1 MKGST
6 KRDIYAI
13 ATLVGTAIGVGIY
26 AMPWAYSKHTISSFV
41 VLIIAWSIMN
51 ILYRLYIRLITDKRI
66 GNHQLPGITERILSK
81 KLKNWV
87 AVPLLAARSG
97 VLFLYITVLGN
108 FTNAVIQNIFSVN
121 LNPAIPALLLFFVG
135 SIFIRKKFK
144 SIGKINLYLS
154 IILVLIITVISL
166 TRLSNYTIN
175 HDIQIVQFLQ
185 NETHS
190 IKSNFWHHIHNLAL
204 TYGVTIG
211 AMSGIGAIPSLE
223 IIVEDRKRLNQIS
236 LIGSSITVIVYAIFI
251 LFILS
256 STNNVSQDA
265 LSNFTDSVYILP
277 LLTAGILSVMTSFV
291 VVGRSL
297 FEIYTFDYDFSDNI
311 GWGLTIG
318 VPLIMYLVG
327 IMNFASVV
335 GFIGGLVSGIEGL
348 LIIANYFKL
357 MQLNDILTKKKKI
370 LLILFGIVMAL
381 GTFFAL

>member
-1 MKGST
+1 
-6 KRDIYAI
+6 
-13 ATLVGTAIGVGIY
+13 
-26 AMPWAYSKHTISSFV
+26 
-41 VLIIAWSIMN
+41 
-51 ILYRLYIRLITDKRI
+51 
-66 GNHQLPGITERILSK
+66 
-81 KLKNWV
+81 
-87 AVPLLAARSG
+87 
-97 VLFLYITVLGN
+97 
-108 FTNAVIQNIFSVN
+108 
-121 LNPAIPALLLFFVG
+121 
-135 SIFIRKKFK
+135 
-144 SIGKINLYLS
+144 
-154 IILVLIITVISL
+154 
-166 TRLSNYTIN
+166 
-175 HDIQIVQFLQ
+175 
-185 NETHS
+185 
-190 IKSNFWHHIHNLAL
+190 
-204 TYGVTIG
+204 
-211 AMSGIGAIPSLE
+211 MSGIGAIPSLE